1 MEEEASVKALSLDV
15 IHRRPR
21 IDARLTAWGRSAIS
35 ATERATWP
43 RLAHPRCCN
52 KCRTAGSGGQPG
64 IALPASRPTGMVH
77 RLSAGAFQSAVMVES
92 KARNQPLKFQIRLAQ
107 FRSQEAGQGESCFVS
122 FASPELTH
130 SPRCSPKVSRRSD
143 RCPRPKP
150 GEECYSRSPEA
161 G

>member
-1 MEEEASVKALSLDV
+1 
-15 IHRRPR
+15 
-21 IDARLTAWGRSAIS
+21 
-35 ATERATWP
+35 
-43 RLAHPRCCN
+43 
-52 KCRTAGSGGQPG
+52 
-64 IALPASRPTGMVH
+64 MVH

-92 KARNQPLKFQIRLAQ
+92 EARNQTLNFQIRLAQ
-107 FRSQEAGQGESCFVS
+107 FRSQEGGQGESCFVS

-130 SPRCSPKVSRRSD
+130 SPRCSPKVSHRSD